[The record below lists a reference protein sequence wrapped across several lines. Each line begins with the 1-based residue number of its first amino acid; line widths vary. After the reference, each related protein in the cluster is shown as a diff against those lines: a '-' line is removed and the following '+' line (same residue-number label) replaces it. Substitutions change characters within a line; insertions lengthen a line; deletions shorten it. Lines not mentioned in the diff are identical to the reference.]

1 MAWLSGGAV
10 MTPLLAWIVFII
22 YTALVTGCSIHSVL
36 EQRKAKKEG
45 RELSKRKK
53 IRHKVERY

>member
-1 MAWLSGGAV
+1 